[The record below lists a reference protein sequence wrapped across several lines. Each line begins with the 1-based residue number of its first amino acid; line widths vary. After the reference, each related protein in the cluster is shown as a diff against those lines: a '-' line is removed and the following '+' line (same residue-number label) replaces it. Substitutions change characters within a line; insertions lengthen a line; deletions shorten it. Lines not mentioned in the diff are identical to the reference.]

1 MRTIERTENGASH
14 GGTMKKTILLL
25 LGLLLIL
32 SGGCAT
38 VRGMAEDIQNLGKGL
53 KKTVS
58 DEDDRR

>member
-1 MRTIERTENGASH
+1 MAFHMEVQ
-14 GGTMKKTILLL
+14 MKKTTLLL

>member
-1 MRTIERTENGASH
+1 MREQKMALNMEVQ
-14 GGTMKKTILLL
+14 MKKTILLL